1 MFTIFIFDANHQ
13 YTPGKRAQH
22 HLHIGV
28 RLGIS
33 DYRTERALHFHQV
46 KYHVSDNLTGHD
58 KKKRCKEKITRQ
70 RNKNQ
75 KLTKQSPNKMR
86 N

>member
-1 MFTIFIFDANHQ
+1 MVTIFIFDANHQ

-22 HLHIGV
+22 HLHIGA

-33 DYRTERALHFHQV
+33 DYRTESALHFHQV

-58 KKKRCKEKITRQ
+58 KKKTVHGENKALEK
-70 RNKNQ
+70 
-75 KLTKQSPNKMR
+75 
-86 N
+86 

>member
-1 MFTIFIFDANHQ
+1 MVTIFIFDANHQ
-13 YTPGKRAQH
+13 YTTGKRAQH

-33 DYRTERALHFHQV
+33 DYRTESALHFHQV

-58 KKKRCKEKITRQ
+58 KKKTVQGENKASEK
-70 RNKNQ
+70 
-75 KLTKQSPNKMR
+75 
-86 N
+86 